1 LLQRPRRKLHGY
13 SNVPDGPEGLLE
25 GAELKASTAA

>member
-1 LLQRPRRKLHGY
+1 LPQWKRKMLRGY
-13 SNVPDGPEGLLE
+13 SNVPDASEGLLE